1 MNKNNNYY
9 YFHHY
14 QVFKITAVLYGTDF

>member
-9 YFHHY
+9 YFYHY
-14 QVFKITAVLYGTDF
+14 QVFKIKYRNLNTN